1 MCSSILSTTGLLR
14 VLWMHRSFVAL
25 SSESLTSASSTPQSP
40 CRDENWKNWKRHYK
54 ILETCPT
61 ISSYLI
67 LSLLLQE
74 SQNWMS
80 LPGQDLC
87 IFLDP
92 HVASPTAASNDLKS
106 VCCGQS
112 FSVQPVYVNTTS
124 LSHHLPEAATCK
136 RMSIQELKCN
146 MFNSNVFIKLQN
158 GSAILTIFMIS
169 ED

>member
-1 MCSSILSTTGLLR
+1 
-14 VLWMHRSFVAL
+14 MHRSFVAL
-25 SSESLTSASSTPQSP
+25 SSESLTSAFSTPQSP

-54 ILETCPT
+54 ILETCLT

-124 LSHHLPEAATCK
+124 LSIICLKLQLAKECQSKNQNATCSTP
-136 RMSIQELKCN
+136 MIL
-146 MFNSNVFIKLQN
+146 SNCIMAVQYWQYSWFQKTRFRLPFIYYLC
-158 GSAILTIFMIS
+158 
-169 ED
+169 